1 MAKSGSYAVSLYYPK
16 CHSKGFTGGGIFQ
29 VRKKLIIVEVQTRYP
44 TVLCLPPPLSWL
56 EREDAALAG

>member
-1 MAKSGSYAVSLYYPK
+1 MPF
-16 CHSKGFTGGGIFQ
+16 HFTVQSATVRDLQ
-29 VRKKLIIVEVQTRYP
+29 VRKKLITVEVQTRYP